1 MKIAITCV
9 AVAALSGCAVV
20 APDAW
25 SFDPTRPAAKAVL
38 PAEQLAALTDRV
50 AELQIQRTAI
60 RARIAAQPD
69 AWQRQH
75 LYEQLHAVGMQL
87 SPLERQLAGVASS
100 R

>member
-9 AVAALSGCAVV
+9 ALAALTGCAVV
-20 APDAW
+20 PPDAW
-25 SFDPTRPAAKAVL
+25 RFDPTRPAAKAVL

-50 AELQIQRTAI
+50 AELRMQRIAI
-60 RARIAAQPD
+60 RASIAAQPD

-75 LYEQLHAVGMQL
+75 LYEQLHAVGVRL
-87 SPLERQLAGVASS
+87 SPLERQLAGVAPS